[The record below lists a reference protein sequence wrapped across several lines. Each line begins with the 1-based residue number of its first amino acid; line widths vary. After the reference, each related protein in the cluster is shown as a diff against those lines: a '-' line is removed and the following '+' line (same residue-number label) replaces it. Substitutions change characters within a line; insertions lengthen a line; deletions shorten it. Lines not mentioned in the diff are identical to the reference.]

1 MYKGNRHLPIRSERQ
16 YAEMSVNDANV
27 ACLRL
32 NKNVINLAAFRAYKS
47 LRRLLQSL
55 AMKYNYNRNDTKCAV
70 PKNEMLRVARLLEDK
85 GYKNLYNSTELSLKV
100 FEEWKNN
107 SANKNDV
114 ILLLKNIN
122 FEWIS
127 DFMDKATINDLYKNI
142 NNLK

>member
-1 MYKGNRHLPIRSERQ
+1 MPIRSERQ

-47 LRRLLQSL
+47 LRRILQSL

-127 DFMDKATINDLYKNI
+127 DFMDKTTLNDLY
-142 NNLK
+142 

>member
-1 MYKGNRHLPIRSERQ
+1 MPIRSERQ

-127 DFMDKATINDLYKNI
+127 DFMDKTTLNDLYKNI
-142 NNLK
+142 NN

>member
-1 MYKGNRHLPIRSERQ
+1 MPIRSERQ

-127 DFMDKATINDLYKNI
+127 HFMDKTTLNDLYKNI